1 MKIWAPHQGLLDRMA
16 TVSTRIPRPKTG
28 WRIVL
33 IIAGL
38 LGSVTEVQ
46 LCDVSGCRPTGEISL
61 LLLGVV
67 IFSAGMVA
75 FSSVLER
82 QRLGS
87 GAAAPMWLIRS
98 AHWAPFLGL
107 IEMCVAGHRT
117 GSAHCCS
124 RRRARGPPDHLF
136 V

>member
-1 MKIWAPHQGLLDRMA
+1 ML
-16 TVSTRIPRPKTG
+16 
-28 WRIVL
+28 IV
-33 IIAGL
+33 AGL

-67 IFSAGMVA
+67 IFSVGMLA

-98 AHWAPFLGL
+98 AYWASFLGF
-107 IEMCVAGHRT
+107 IEMCVAAIALAALIA
-117 GSAHCCS
+117 AHAGEPG
-124 RRRARGPPDHLF
+124 ARLIISLSE
-136 V
+136 